1 MKIEERF
8 TIAYLQKSKKQT
20 RKKKEERKNLFQS
33 RNIRAMLPKALIVNR
48 KQFAVFIHINH
59 RCKN

>member
-8 TIAYLQKSKKQT
+8 TIAYLQKSKNRLVK
-20 RKKKEERKNLFQS
+20 KKKEERKNLFQS

-48 KQFAVFIHINH
+48 KQFAVFIYT
-59 RCKN
+59 